1 VRNSPGVKVYTVGEK
16 NQSVLNF
23 ALNQVS
29 EGFMVHLKQ
38 EQASIQAKSV
48 WAEAMRATVAV
59 ARRSLEGEDAMLCAV
74 SDELQRLDMTG
85 FILLL
90 SDNGLL
96 ELRATPTDLEEKL
109 KDLTGLDVKGLL
121 FDPKKVDVYKRILE
135 DHEPLFEKSREPF
148 LDQIIP
154 KETRPLTG
162 KLIDAL
168 GNQPIIYAPLCAD
181 EKVLGVMNVT
191 ASWFTLEDLPMVAS
205 LADHIA
211 VNLSHMRT
219 SLEFHKILKRERL
232 RMRVAEVVAHFWDL
246 ELVMD
251 SIFRLIVEEV
261 GADAGSIALVERGA
275 QSLRLNHIFALP
287 EKLSDIRIPRNQ
299 GLAWQMI
306 EDGKPVIHNNYAEH
320 PEALQEWL
328 NAGIHA
334 VIGAPLIAG
343 DEVIGTMALFL
354 LEEGKEF
361 NQNHLDILVDIS
373 QLAAGVIHNVQLYN
387 EATRYAEEAEALR
400 KVSIAISSS
409 LDYHTVLTQITEQ
422 AKSLLRADGSRVH
435 LLDQETGILKCVIAL
450 HPHADEVMRLE
461 LKVVEGLAGHVL
473 KTGEPIL
480 VNRPVDHPKSLQVP
494 GTPQDEEEVLAIAP
508 MKIRNRNMG
517 VMTVQR
523 DGYDRPFSVSDLRLL
538 SAFASQAAV
547 AIENAHL
554 YGQIETQAQKLEDE
568 VKARTRE
575 LTLSEER
582 YRSLVETSLTGIYQV
597 DNRARITYI
606 NDQLAEMLELKPSE
620 IVGRSVVD
628 FLSPEHRE
636 LVFKRTLA
644 RLREEEAPTEIYEV
658 ELLSWTGRHI
668 PVILAAGVIYDE
680 RGRPESISGLVLD
693 ISTQK
698 RLEADLRTERDRL
711 RIILR
716 NVGDA
721 VIVTDPGA
729 VIEFVNPAWE
739 HLNGYLEKEALGKNA
754 NLVKSGEMDRDFY
767 FQMWD
772 TILAGRVWRGE
783 VTNRKKDGSTY
794 EAALTITPVQN
805 ENGQIINFVGVQHD
819 ISLLKE
825 LDRLK
830 SQFVSDVSHEL
841 RTPLTNIRLY
851 LDLLAQTEYDLRAA
865 RYMETLTRESE
876 RLSNLI
882 EDLLSLSRL
891 EADSVPLNKEPVDLN
906 RMLGALTQDRERLT
920 SQYGLELRLE
930 CEANLPL
937 VMADALLM
945 GQLFT
950 NLLTNALNYTP
961 EGGHITVRTRSQSSG
976 ETTWVIVDVEDT
988 GYGIPPFEQP
998 LIFRRFFRGQSSKP
1012 SMVSGTGLGLAICKE
1027 ITERHGGK
1035 IMVESD
1041 GIPGHGSRFTVW
1053 LPII

>member
-1 VRNSPGVKVYTVGEK
+1 
-16 NQSVLNF
+16 
-23 ALNQVS
+23 
-29 EGFMVHLKQ
+29 MVHLKQ
-38 EQASIQAKSV
+38 DRSSVQPKSV

-74 SDELQRLDMTG
+74 SDELQRLEMTG

-96 ELRATPTDLEEKL
+96 ELRATPSDLEEKL
-109 KDLTGLDVKGLL
+109 KDLTGLDVRGLR
-121 FDPKKVDVYKRILE
+121 FDPNKVKVYKQVLE
-135 DHEPLFEKSREPF
+135 DHEPLFENSREPF

-181 EKVLGVMNVT
+181 EKIMGVMNVS
-191 ASWFTLEDLPMVAS
+191 AGWFTLEDVPMVAS

-219 SLEFHKILKRERL
+219 SLEFRNILKRERL
-232 RMRVAEVVAHFWDL
+232 RTRVAEVIAHFWDL
-246 ELVMD
+246 DEVMNN
-251 SIFRLIVEEV
+251 IFHLILEEV

-275 QSLRLNHIFALP
+275 QSLRLHHMYALP
-287 EKLSDIRIPRNQ
+287 ENLSDIRTPRNQ
-299 GLAWQMI
+299 GLAWQLI

-320 PEALQEWL
+320 PAALKEWVD
-328 NAGIHA
+328 AGVHA
-334 VIGAPLIAG
+334 VMGAPLIAG

-354 LEEGKEF
+354 FEEGKNF
-361 NQNHLDILVDIS
+361 NQNHLDILVEIS
-373 QLAAGVIHNVQLYN
+373 HLAAGVIHNVQLYN

-422 AKSLLRADGSRVH
+422 ARSLLRADGSRIH
-435 LLDQETGILKCVIAL
+435 LLDQDSGMLKCVIAL
-450 HPHADEVMRLE
+450 HQHAEEVMGLE
-461 LKVVEGLAGHVL
+461 LEEGEGLAGYVL
-473 KTGEPIL
+473 KKGEPIF
-480 VNRPVDHPKSLQVP
+480 VNRPIEHPKSIQVP
-494 GTPQDEEEVLAIAP
+494 GTPVDEEEVLAIAP

-523 DGYDRPFSVSDLRLL
+523 DSYDRPFSEPDLRLL
-538 SAFASQAAV
+538 TAFASQAAI

-554 YGQIETQAQKLEDE
+554 YGQIETQALKLEDE
-568 VKARTRE
+568 VKDRTRE
-575 LTLSEER
+575 LTLSEAR

-597 DNRARITYI
+597 DNRARITYV
-606 NDQLAEMLELKPSE
+606 NNQLAGMLELKPEE

-668 PVILAAGVIYDE
+668 PVILAAGVIYNE
-680 RGRPESISGLVLD
+680 QGKPESISGLVLD
-693 ISTQK
+693 VSTQK

-721 VIVTDPGA
+721 VMVTDPGA
-729 VIEFVNPAWE
+729 MIEFVNPAWA
-739 HLNGYLEKEALGKNA
+739 HLNGYSEKEALGKNA
-754 NLVKSGEMDRDFY
+754 NLIKSGEMDRDFY

-783 VTNRKKDGSTY
+783 VINRRKDGSIY

-805 ENGQIINFVGVQHD
+805 EGGQIINFVGVQHD

-851 LDLLAQTEYDLRAA
+851 LDLLAQTEYDQRAE

-876 RLSNLI
+876 RLSSLI

-891 EADSVPLNKEPVDLN
+891 EVDSVPLNKEPIDLN
-906 RMLGALTQDRERLT
+906 RVLGALTQDRERLI

-937 VMADALLM
+937 VMGDALLIS
-945 GQLFT
+945 QLFT

-961 EGGHITVRTRSQSSG
+961 EGGDITVRTRSQSSE

-988 GYGIPPFEQP
+988 GYGIPPFEQS
-998 LIFRRFFRGQSSKP
+998 LIFRRFFRGQASKP
-1012 SMVSGTGLGLAICKE
+1012 SMVAGTGLGLAICKE

-1041 GIPGHGSRFTVW
+1041 GISGHGSRFTVW
-1053 LPII
+1053 LPTT